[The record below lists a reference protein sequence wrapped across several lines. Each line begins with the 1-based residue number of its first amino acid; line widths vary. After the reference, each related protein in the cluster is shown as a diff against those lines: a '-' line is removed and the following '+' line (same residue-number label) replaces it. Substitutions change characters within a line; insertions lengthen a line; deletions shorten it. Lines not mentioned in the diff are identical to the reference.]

1 MKFVVDTNVLIAYF
15 WEHSTTRKILQHPK
29 LQLFTTGY
37 SFVEI
42 ENHSEHILKNA
53 KITRDIFK
61 KNVEELKS
69 IVTIVQIEEYQT
81 SFSKAKMI
89 TPDKNDIEFIA
100 LALSMSIS
108 LWTNDEELKQ
118 QEEVDIIT
126 TREVIEI
133 LF

>member
-15 WEHSTTRKILQHPK
+15 WEYSTTRKILKHPK

-42 ENHSEHILKNA
+42 EKHSEHILKNA
-53 KITRDIFK
+53 KITRDVYK

-69 IVTIVQIEEYQT
+69 MITIVPLEEYQMVL
-81 SFSKAKMI
+81 SKAKLI
-89 TPDKNDIEFIA
+89 TPDENDVEFIA
-100 LALSMSIS
+100 LALSLQVS
-108 LWTNDEELKQ
+108 LWTNDKELKQ
-118 QEEVDIIT
+118 QEDVDILT